1 MGKPVFL
8 YLILFFIATI
18 SKTKAIA
25 LKDSSILNLT
35 NLIQNKDTFVEQKEL
50 YLSLIKKKL
59 DNSTENLNLKF
70 ELQKQLSSSYA
81 SYKSDS
87 AIYYAKK
94 NLELANKL
102 QSPNWILET
111 ELDLSL
117 HYLVAGM
124 YIDSKDILDRIP
136 TVSYTHL
143 TLPTKR
149 IV

>member
-87 AIYYAKK
+87 AIYYAK
-94 NLELANKL
+94 
-102 QSPNWILET
+102 
-111 ELDLSL
+111 
-117 HYLVAGM
+117 
-124 YIDSKDILDRIP
+124 
-136 TVSYTHL
+136 
-143 TLPTKR
+143 
-149 IV
+149 